1 MRQSLSENRTTYS
14 HPPEPATRNWPAAAR
29 AVLLAI
35 VLSAVLVVVAI
46 IDQTGGR
53 SLADHV
59 TTMYA
64 PYGKRPDPSLLY
76 GLVYAVAA
84 IGALLWLLVLRVV
97 QSRGRSAPI
106 LTVVV
111 TTVTAA
117 LALLLFVLS
126 EYGAQI
132 FPPLWGILAVLPAAA
147 GILAA
152 VLLRRRSGRAVLRS
166 RGSPPLS
173 SGRPLL
179 RMTIDRG
186 RTHRSGLLRWSRRRR
201 RMSRSVTISARGFG
215 RLRGTRRGR
224 DAGAAGAGGSV
235 ASSRRTTLP
244 GEPRLPDLGTAE
256 DRAPSTSELR
266 SGHGSVVTRLAC
278 PNGKCLCDS
287 FR

>member
-1 MRQSLSENRTTYS
+1 MRQSLSENRSTYT
-14 HPPEPATRNWPAAAR
+14 HPPEPTTRNWRAAAR

-117 LALLLFVLS
+117 LALLLLASS

-132 FPPLWGILAVLPAAA
+132 FPPLWGILAVLPPAA
-147 GILAA
+147 GILAT
-152 VLLRRRSGRAVLRS
+152 VLLRRRSGRTVLRL
-166 RGSPPLS
+166 RPAVRLDRRPP
-173 SGRPLL
+173 
-179 RMTIDRG
+179 D
-186 RTHRSGLLRWSRRRR
+186 
-201 RMSRSVTISARGFG
+201 
-215 RLRGTRRGR
+215 TR
-224 DAGAAGAGGSV
+224 
-235 ASSRRTTLP
+235 
-244 GEPRLPDLGTAE
+244 
-256 DRAPSTSELR
+256 
-266 SGHGSVVTRLAC
+266 
-278 PNGKCLCDS
+278 
-287 FR
+287 

>member
-1 MRQSLSENRTTYS
+1 MRQSLSENRSAYT
-14 HPPEPATRNWPAAAR
+14 HPPEPAPRNWRGAAR

-106 LTVVV
+106 LTVAV
-111 TTVTAA
+111 TTVTAV
-117 LALLLFVLS
+117 LALLLFVS
-126 EYGAQI
+126 REYGAPI
-132 FPPLWGILAVLPAAA
+132 FPPLWGVLAILPAAA

-152 VLLRRRSGRAVLRS
+152 VLLRSGRRV
-166 RGSPPLS
+166 
-173 SGRPLL
+173 
-179 RMTIDRG
+179 RG
-186 RTHRSGLLRWSRRRR
+186 R
-201 RMSRSVTISARGFG
+201 
-215 RLRGTRRGR
+215 
-224 DAGAAGAGGSV
+224 
-235 ASSRRTTLP
+235 
-244 GEPRLPDLGTAE
+244 
-256 DRAPSTSELR
+256 
-266 SGHGSVVTRLAC
+266 
-278 PNGKCLCDS
+278 
-287 FR
+287 